1 MYLNNSQCIESS
13 NITISRSHIGI
24 LTNVDGA
31 GLNLKNIILAENDIG
46 LKVMYG
52 READENQF
60 SFNNIVFIGLVRED
74 CSYCYQKK
82 DYCSN
87 FIGMYIPI
95 TVISGKTIPIDKPTP
110 EGMTSICKDA
120 SFDQKLILQNA
131 TFINFKLNYSNDTNK
146 DYQTCSNNNM
156 IQMRFGEPDASAPI
170 YLSHSK
176 VINSDIEA
184 FFKLSDPNPDFLFW
198 RGGCGDFNCTGEK
211 NWLFTDIDGSFF
223 NKPSQV
229 IPNNLGIRYPCQ
241 NIEQWNGRLCE
252 GIHFGILEFQNDG
265 VDQRKRIIA
274 PVNISSTYMN
284 NTLNQWR
291 EWKWEGPEPLDQR
304 LARFNGI
311 IELNTTIKMDFETV
325 VPEELKIQLQK
336 GRGGFDYLIISIVY
350 ERPNTVEV
358 WNYNKKTLI
367 KSYRTDQ
374 NIDLN
379 AKIMECGANIYDPE
393 KRMIT
398 FVLNNLD
405 DCLLKV
411 RTISSV
417 KVSLHMETTVEN
429 FYKNDGEAD
438 FLSKISS
445 FLGLDMSRIRI
456 VNVRTGSVIVD
467 FVVIENKTLSNS
479 TSAVETDAIDDK
491 DINKTN
497 QTLIDEFN
505 KMKLDLEKTAEK
517 LKLGINSGDLALS
530 AKVLDITTEVVVNN
544 LTIYTNED
552 NNKTDNSS
560 NNTDT
565 DKNKDRNNTDNG
577 TNNDDFNKQS
587 SSNDDSNV
595 TIIIVASISGALVV
609 LFVIV
614 VCCCVR
620 NKEGIAMVLLARE
633 YLNSSQKKS
642 ESSFNQE
649 LMTSKVKFSFIF
661 KKKKFKKR
669 GNGMIQKNHI
679 MKEIAISSY
688 MGKLIIIL
696 KNICRISKHYQFNSM
711 NFEFT

>member
-1 MYLNNSQCIESS
+1 MYLNNSQCIKAS
-13 NITISRSHIGI
+13 NLTISRSHIGI
-24 LTNVDGA
+24 LTNVDAA
-31 GLNLKNIILAENDIG
+31 GLSLNNIILAENDIG

-60 SFNNIVFIGLVRED
+60 SFKNIVFNGLARTD
-74 CSYCYQKK
+74 CVFCYQKK

-110 EGMTSICKDA
+110 DGMTSICKDA
-120 SFDQKLILQNA
+120 SFDQKLMLQSV
-131 TFINFKLNYSNDTNK
+131 TFINFKLDYSNDTNK
-146 DYQTCSNNNM
+146 NYHACSNNNM

-170 YLSHSK
+170 YLSQSK

-184 FFKLSDPNPDFLFW
+184 FFRLTDPNPEFLFW

-223 NKPSQV
+223 DKPSQV
-229 IPNNLGIRYPCQ
+229 IPNNLGITYPCKGF
-241 NIEQWNGRLCE
+241 EQWNGRLCE
-252 GIHFGILEFQNDG
+252 GIHFGMLEFQNDG
-265 VDQRKRIIA
+265 VDQRKRIVA
-274 PVNISSTYMN
+274 PVNITSKYMK

-311 IELNTTIKMDFETV
+311 IELNTTIKMEFETV

-336 GRGGFDYLIISIVY
+336 GRGGFDYLIVSIIY

-358 WNYNKKTLI
+358 WNYNTKSLI
-367 KSYRTDQ
+367 KSYRNDQ
-374 NIDLN
+374 NIDLT

-398 FVLNNLD
+398 FVINNLD

-438 FLSKISS
+438 FISKISS
-445 FLGLDMSRIRI
+445 FLGFDMSRIRI

-491 DINKTN
+491 DINQTN

-505 KMKLDLEKTAEK
+505 KMKSDLEKTAEK
-517 LKLGINSGDLALS
+517 LKLGINSGDLALN
-530 AKVLDITTEVVVNN
+530 AKVLDVTTEVVVNN
-544 LTIYTNED
+544 LTIYTNDDE
-552 NNKTDNSS
+552 NKTDNSS
-560 NNTDT
+560 NNNDT
-565 DKNKDRNNTDNG
+565 NNNQDKNNTDNE
-577 TNNDDFNKQS
+577 TNNNHDTNINRS
-587 SSNDDSNV
+587 SSDDSNV

-609 LFVIV
+609 IFVIV
-614 VCCCVR
+614 VCCCVK

-633 YLNSSQKKS
+633 YLSSSNRKN

-649 LMTSKVKFSFIF
+649 LMASKVKFIYYLFF
-661 KKKKFKKR
+661 KKILPNNR
-669 GNGMIQKNHI
+669 GNGMILKSQI
-679 MKEIAISSY
+679 VKEIAISSF

-696 KNICRISKHYQFNSM
+696 KNIYKISKYY
-711 NFEFT
+711 